1 MAIKINFDSSG
12 NPEAPTFILMS
23 MSGKK
28 FGELDKKNIIIKDC
42 LNDVEEISFDVYK
55 YLDNK
60 KWHLW
65 DDIRDL
71 RLIWCKEWNNCFKIK
86 IDVDESTETKKH
98 IYAVKLSAAELSQIM
113 LYDIE
118 INTET
123 DIEREEYKIPTIFYN
138 FEHPEASLLN
148 RITEKVGNYTIEH
161 VDATIARIQ
170 RTFTFN
176 DISVYDAFQEIA
188 KEIGCIFV
196 LSCALDENGKIK
208 RTISVYDLQSNCHD
222 CGYRG
227 EFTNTC
233 PKCGSKNL
241 NEGYGDD
248 TTIFITSDELA
259 DDIQLTTNTD
269 AVKNCFKLEA
279 GDDLMTATI
288 RNCNPN
294 GSGYIWRIP
303 DYMKED
309 MSQELVDKINTYD
322 NRYAYYQKDYVADI
336 NSGLLNKYNALVTK
350 YRGFDSSLTEI
361 PIPVKGYPALMTA
374 FYNTIDMVLFLQSGL
389 MPNVDIGLDTSA
401 EEQAKLLTSQNLSPV
416 AVADSSYISS
426 ASVDNAVLAMAKVI
440 VDSKYRVKIN
450 TSALSGST
458 WSGNFVVTN
467 YSDEND
473 TATSANISISISKDY
488 KAFVEQKIQKTLN
501 KREVDDL
508 SINALFKK
516 NQAAFSDEIKKYGLN
531 SLIRF
536 HDAAQG
542 CIDIL
547 IEQGIADGK
556 TWSGA
561 NPNLYDDLYV
571 PYYNKLKAL
580 EAEMKVREDEINS
593 ITGTFDSDGNILSD
607 GAQSRIIDIKEK
619 IQEELDFEKYLGTEL
634 WNEFCI
640 YRREDKY
647 PNSNYI
653 SDGLNNAEIF
663 EKALEFLDVAN
674 NELYK
679 ASEFQH
685 SISTTLKNLLVI
697 KKFKNLVKY
706 FEVGNWLR
714 IMIDEKVYKLRLL
727 EYEIDFENIEMI
739 SVEFSDVT
747 KVKNGITDTKSI
759 LEQAKSMATSYDSVK
774 KQASQGAKGNDFLN
788 NWVQKGLDVT
798 NTKIIS
804 GANNQVQTW
813 DEHGMLFQ
821 QYDAITD
828 SYSKIK
834 MKVINSTLVITDDDF
849 KTVKTAV
856 GLYYYFDPV
865 TGELKTA
872 YGVNAETLIG
882 KLILGESLGIYSGN
896 GNLTFD
902 KDGLVISNKYNKF
915 VVNPNSENLLTLSHN
930 DESILWVDEKGMLH
944 ISGDGSGLDIRA
956 NGSVTGLN
964 SKIEQTAKEINL
976 EVSKKVGDNEIISKI
991 NQSAEKITIKAEKIS
1006 LEGTVTANR
1015 NFLIYPD
1022 GSISAK
1028 NATFSGDIS
1037 GSSISGGNIS
1047 ATNITGGNISG
1058 TNISGVNITGSSG
1071 YFTKEFG
1078 VRVPIS
1084 SSSYWVMEAN
1094 SYGVSMGLG
1103 TQSNVGSYLSPY
1115 IDIMDDIIE
1124 MHADYKLLLRTA
1136 NEIELDTQGGTIS
1149 MNGDV
1154 YIEGKFY
1161 VDSPSG
1167 IDLFTDSNASVHAEA
1182 FTIWANTGV
1191 HGSFDVTGTKS
1202 RIVDTQNYNTKKLYC
1217 YEMASP
1223 IFGDIGHGVIG
1234 NDGLCYIDIDIVFA
1248 ETIDTLQNYS
1258 VFLQSYSDEHV
1269 YVYQKE
1275 CDFFIVKGTPGIEFD
1290 FEIKAKQIDYSLE
1303 RLEDWT
1309 EPEDTEPEID
1319 YEEQAITYLEAYEK
1333 ELIDNEQY

>member
-1 MAIKINFDSSG
+1 MAIKIKFDSSG
-12 NPEAPTFILMS
+12 NPEAPTFILAS
-23 MSGKK
+23 MSGRKI
-28 FGELDKKNIIIKDC
+28 GTLESKNIIIKGC
-42 LNDVEEISFDVYK
+42 LNDAEEISFDVYK

-60 KWHLW
+60 KCHLW

-71 RLIWCKEWNNCFKIK
+71 RLVWCKEWDTCFKIK
-86 IDVDESTETKKH
+86 IDVDESTETTKH
-98 IYAVKLSAAELSQIM
+98 IYAVKLSTAELSQLM

-123 DIEREEYKIPTIFYN
+123 DIEREEYKIPTILYN
-138 FEHPEASLLN
+138 FEHPEASLLH
-148 RITEKVGNYTIEH
+148 RITGKAGNYTIEH
-161 VDATIARIQ
+161 VDATIAKIQ

-176 DISVYDAFQEIA
+176 DISIYDAFQEIG
-188 KEIGCIFV
+188 KEIGCIFI
-196 LSCALDENGKIK
+196 LSCTFDDNGKIK
-208 RTISVYDLQSNCHD
+208 RTISVYDLQSNCKD

-227 EFTNTC
+227 EFTGSC
-233 PKCGSKNL
+233 PKCGKTNIS
-241 NEGYGDD
+241 EGYGED

-259 DDIQLTTNTD
+259 DNIQLTTDTD

-303 DYMKED
+303 EYMKED
-309 MSQELVDKINTYD
+309 MSQELVDKINAYD
-322 NRYAYYQKDYVADI
+322 SKYTYYQKDYVADI
-336 NSGLLNKYNALVTK
+336 NSVLINKFNSLVTK
-350 YRGFDSSLTEI
+350 YHGFDSSLTEI
-361 PIPVKGYPALMTA
+361 PISVKGYPALMTA
-374 FYNTIDMVLFLQSGL
+374 FYSTIDMVLFLQSGL

-401 EEQAKLLTSQNLSPV
+401 EAQARLLTSQNLSPV
-416 AVADSSYISS
+416 AVADASYISS

-440 VDSKYRVKIN
+440 VDSKYRVKLN

-473 TATSANISISISKDY
+473 TATSANISITISKDY
-488 KAFVEQKIQKTLN
+488 KTFVEQKIQKTLN

-508 SINALFKK
+508 SITALFKK
-516 NQAAFSDEIKKYGLN
+516 NHTAFCDEIKKYGLN

-561 NPNLYDDLYV
+561 TPNLYDDLYT

-593 ITGTFDSDGNILSD
+593 VSGIYDSDGNIVAE
-607 GAQSRIIDIKEK
+607 GIQSRIINIKEK
-619 IQEELDFEKYLGTEL
+619 IQEELDFEKYLGNEL
-634 WNEFCI
+634 WSEFCI

-647 PNSNYI
+647 SNSNYI

-663 EKALEFLDVAN
+663 EKALEFLEVAN

-685 SISTTLKNLLVI
+685 SISSTLKNLLVI

-714 IMIDEKVYKLRLL
+714 VMIDDKVYKLRLI
-727 EYEIDFENIEMI
+727 EYEIDFENIESI
-739 SVEFSDVT
+739 SVDFSNVT
-747 KVKNGITDTKSI
+747 KVKNGISDAKSI
-759 LEQAKSMATSYDSVK
+759 LEQAKTMATSYDSVK

-804 GANNQVQTW
+804 GADNQVQTW

-828 SYSKIK
+828 SYSDIK
-834 MKVINSTLVITDDDF
+834 MKVINSTLVITDDNF

-865 TGELKTA
+865 TGDLKTA
-872 YGVNAETLIG
+872 YGVNAEVLIG

-902 KDGLVISNKYNKF
+902 KDGLVISNKYNRF

-930 DESILWVDEKGMLH
+930 NESILWVDEKGMLH

-956 NGSVTGLN
+956 NSSVTGLS
-964 SKIEQTAKEINL
+964 SKIEQTSKEIKLEVTNAVNGLDTKITQTAKDINL
-976 EVSKKVGDNEIISKI
+976 EVSKKVGNNEIISKI
-991 NQSAEKITIKAEKIS
+991 NQSAEAITIKANKIS
-1006 LEGTVTANR
+1006 LEGTVTANN
-1015 NFLIYPD
+1015 NFIVYSD
-1022 GSISAK
+1022 GSIAAK
-1028 NATFSGDIS
+1028 NATFSGNIS
-1037 GSSISGGNIS
+1037 GSSI
-1047 ATNITGGNISG
+1047 TGGDISG

-1078 VRVPIS
+1078 VSVPIFNTDLTFVVDVENGEAFIGIKNYEYFGNTIS
-1084 SSSYWVMEAN
+1084 SFKVSEDVTISSRR
-1094 SYGVSMGLG
+1094 
-1103 TQSNVGSYLSPY
+1103 TQIKANVGA
-1115 IDIMDDIIE
+1115 DII
-1124 MHADYKLLLRTA
+1124 
-1136 NEIELDTQGGTIS
+1136 S
-1149 MNGDV
+1149 
-1154 YIEGKFY
+1154 
-1161 VDSPSG
+1161 
-1167 IDLFTDSNASVHAEA
+1167 DSNASVRANA

-1191 HGSFDVTGTKS
+1191 HGYFDVTGTKS

-1217 YEMASP
+1217 YEMTSP
-1223 IFGDIGHGVIG
+1223 IFGDIGHGIIG
-1234 NDGLCYIDIDIVFA
+1234 EDGLCYIDIDIIFA
-1248 ETIDTLQNYS
+1248 ETIDTIQNYS

-1269 YVYQKE
+1269 FVYRKE
-1275 CDFFIVKGTPGIEFD
+1275 YDFFIVKGTPGTEFD

-1303 RLEDWT
+1303 RLEDWIA
-1309 EPEDTEPEID
+1309 PDDDKEPEID
-1319 YEEQAITYLEAYEK
+1319 YEKQAIEYLKAYEK
-1333 ELIDNEQY
+1333 ELIDYEQH

>member
-42 LNDVEEISFDVYK
+42 LNDVEEISFDIYK

-60 KWHLW
+60 KCHLW

-98 IYAVKLSAAELSQIM
+98 IYAVKLSVAELSQIM

-188 KEIGCIFV
+188 KEIRCIFV

-227 EFTNTC
+227 EFTDTC

-322 NRYAYYQKDYVADI
+322 NRYAYYQKDYVVDI
-336 NSGLLNKYNALVTK
+336 NSGLLNKYNAMVTK

-571 PYYNKLKAL
+571 PYYNKLKTL

-663 EKALEFLDVAN
+663 EKALEFLDVAK

-747 KVKNGITDTKSI
+747 KVKNGITDAKSI

-804 GANNQVQTW
+804 GADNQVQTW

-964 SKIEQTAKEINL
+964 SKIEQTATQIKLEVSNAVEGLNTKITQTSEQINL
-976 EVSKKVGDNEIISKI
+976 EVGKKVGNNEIISKI
-991 NQSAEKITIKAEKIS
+991 NQSAEAITIKADKIS

-1015 NFLIYPD
+1015 NFVIYSD

-1037 GSSISGGNIS
+1037 GSSISGGD
-1047 ATNITGGNISG
+1047 ISG
-1058 TNISGVNITGSSG
+1058 TNISGVNITGASG

-1078 VRVPIS
+1078 VSVPIFDTDYTFIVEVGNEGKAFIGVRNFKYFGNILS
-1084 SSSYWVMEAN
+1084 SFE
-1094 SYGVSMGLG
+1094 VS
-1103 TQSNVGSYLSPY
+1103 QDV
-1115 IDIMDDIIE
+1115 
-1124 MHADYKLLLRTA
+1124 
-1136 NEIELDTQGGTIS
+1136 TIS
-1149 MNGDV
+1149 SRRTQIKADV
-1154 YIEGKFY
+1154 G
-1161 VDSPSG
+1161 VDLISEINS
-1167 IDLFTDSNASVHAEA
+1167 SVHAEA

-1248 ETIDTLQNYS
+1248 ETIDTIQNYS

-1275 CDFFIVKGTPGIEFD
+1275 CDFFIVKGTPGTEFD